1 MRHELEKIKDIIH
14 KFNVILSKQQKAYG
28 VIVFIATI
36 VGAMLETIGVSAILP
51 VIQGLMNIEDLRDKW
66 YITPFVQMWNI
77 QSNTFLI
84 YLICGEVIIIYVLK
98 NLYFIFYTWMSK
110 KYTYKIRRE
119 LGTRILNVYME
130 QGYIFF
136 VNNNTS
142 RLIQGISGDVSAVN
156 VIINAIFTLLTKLF
170 TIIAIGGY
178 IILQSPDIALVLL
191 GLAIICMVVIQ
202 LLFRDILKKY
212 SVQLREAERENSKA
226 SLEAIQGSKEIL
238 ATQRQSFFVKR
249 YVESINKHIKACI
262 MLDMALQSPAYI
274 IEMVCVVGLLL
285 TIAVE
290 MRGGNASAQMIETL
304 SVVAVAAF
312 RILPGVATVSAS
324 YNTIKSKM
332 PSFHAAYEMMKRV
345 KVLENRSTY
354 TKSKENSENISYSE
368 CVFKNNVSFNNV
380 SYKYPNT
387 DRYIL
392 NNINFVI
399 KARKSIG
406 IIGPSGAGKSTFV
419 DVLLGLLKPESGT
432 ITMDDMDIEKLGT
445 QWNRNIGYV
454 PQSVYLLDATL
465 RENIAFGIE
474 KDKIDDRKV
483 WNALKMAQLGEFV
496 KNLQNG
502 LETQVGERGVK
513 FSGGQGQRVAIA
525 RALYFNPEIL
535 ILDEATA
542 ALDNETEQA
551 LMEGIEALLGKKTLI
566 IVAHRLTTI
575 RKCDYIYEIKNGI
588 ISPKTKEEIFE
599 NRN

>member
-36 VGAMLETIGVSAILP
+36 VGAVLETVGVSAILP
-51 VIQGLMNIEDLRDKW
+51 VIQGLMNIEDLRGKW
-66 YITPFVQMWNI
+66 YIMPFVQMWNI
-77 QSNTFLI
+77 QSNAFLI

-98 NLYFIFYTWMSK
+98 NLYFIFYTWMTK

-119 LGTRILNVYME
+119 LGTRIMNAYME

-142 RLIQGISGDVSAVN
+142 RLIQGISGDVGAVN

-191 GLAIICMVVIQ
+191 GLAIICMAVIQ

-332 PSFHAAYEMMKRV
+332 PSFHAAYETMKRV

-354 TKSKENSENISYSE
+354 TKSKENSENINYSE
-368 CVFKNNVSFNNV
+368 CVFKNNISFNNV

-474 KDKIDDRKV
+474 KDKIDDGKV

-513 FSGGQGQRVAIA
+513 FSGGQRQRVAIA

-599 NRN
+599 NGN